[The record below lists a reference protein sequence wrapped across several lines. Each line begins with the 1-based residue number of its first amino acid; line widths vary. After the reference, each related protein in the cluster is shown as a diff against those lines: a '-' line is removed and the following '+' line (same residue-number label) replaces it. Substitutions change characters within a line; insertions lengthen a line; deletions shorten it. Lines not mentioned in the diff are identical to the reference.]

1 MGACISHTWPW
12 SQPFPSRSIYRTPPS
27 VRRTNQNRAIRSMSR
42 RVKIAHPLV
51 AKVKKRIWPV
61 KRPRATAVKGENQ
74 QTKCCHDYEFLTA
87 SKEKQSYQFFHGK
100 KAF

>member
-61 KRPRATAVKGENQ
+61 KRPLATAVKGENQ
-74 QTKCCHDYEFLTA
+74 QTKCCHDYEFLTGW
-87 SKEKQSYQFFHGK
+87 KEKQS
-100 KAF
+100 

>member
-42 RVKIAHPLV
+42 RVP
-51 AKVKKRIWPV
+51 
-61 KRPRATAVKGENQ
+61 ENSASSSG
-74 QTKCCHDYEFLTA
+74 K
-87 SKEKQSYQFFHGK
+87 SKEEYLANQKTSCDGGK
-100 KAF
+100 RRRPA